1 MRLPII
7 LERTTQR
14 SLRYSKVAWAH
25 NFIEGCMGYSK
36 MVVIFLDVLGSK
48 NMKDFDIKF
57 KIHNLFHGSIQD
69 SQRRQSSN
77 DLSHVAYD
85 RKLFS
90 FSDCAF
96 IFYFYKEGVSESRKD
111 ANKLMSVALY
121 NTSLLIT
128 KIMSEG
134 FYVRGGATYGDAFI
148 DDVSFFGPA
157 VDCAYYVE
165 SKLAQMPRLLI
176 DPEIGSKQYEYET
189 EVYARPQ
196 ILQSLSRTK
205 KRISTVVMREG
216 SDYYLNALYHL
227 EMEGTLMYEGEMLA
241 LDSVKSSLIQAINKD
256 IEIHNEKEFPR
267 EFLKLSWLKKYTE
280 NASCCLKEDV
290 CSYSET
296 VRIS

>member
-1 MRLPII
+1 
-7 LERTTQR
+7 
-14 SLRYSKVAWAH
+14 
-25 NFIEGCMGYSK
+25 MGYSK

>member
-1 MRLPII
+1 
-7 LERTTQR
+7 
-14 SLRYSKVAWAH
+14 
-25 NFIEGCMGYSK
+25 MGYSK

-48 NMKDFDIKF
+48 NMTDFDTKL
-57 KIHNLFHGSIQD
+57 KIHNLFHGSIQE

-157 VDCAYYVE
+157 VDCAYYIE
-165 SKLAQMPRLLI
+165 SKLAKMPRLLL
-176 DPEIGSKQYEYET
+176 DPEIGSKQYEYEAA
-189 EVYARPQ
+189 VYAEPQ
-196 ILQSLSRTK
+196 VFTALSRTK
-205 KRISTVVMREG
+205 KRVSTIVMREDE
-216 SDYYLNALYHL
+216 DYYLNSLYHL
-227 EMEGTLMYEGEMLA
+227 EMEGTLLYEGELLE
-241 LDSVKSSLIQAINKD
+241 LDTVKSTLIQAINKD

-267 EFLKLSWLKKYTE
+267 EYLKLSWLKKYTD
-280 NASCCLKEDV
+280 NTSCCLKEDV
-290 CSYSET
+290 YSHSET
-296 VRIS
+296 VRSS